1 MLGLP
6 IFLSPNPLTRPLRF
20 ALFMLCLWLSL
31 AGWAQRNRILNPDI
45 ASLQVVAGNNWLSM
59 PVIGLGEGVP
69 VNIAFDDLTHEYRR
83 YAYKVEHCNAD
94 WSTSGDLFVS
104 DYIDGFN
111 ADNVIEHVEQSI
123 NTNVLYTHYR
133 FQIPNERC
141 KLKMSGNYRVTI
153 YDANDDDKAV
163 AECCFMVV
171 EPRMGIKLSVDANT
185 DKGINSRWQQVAM
198 EVKYGG
204 GLSVTDVQ
212 RQIYTVVMQNGRW
225 DNAVVNAK
233 PQFVMGDGLR
243 WSHNAQLV
251 FEAGNEY
258 LKFEML
264 DVRHANM
271 GVEKIDWDGEAYHAY
286 LWPDEPRGSYV
297 FDEDANGAFYIR
309 NGDNRENSST
319 SEYVHVHFTLRSPR
333 LEGDVFV
340 NGVWTNDQLAAPY
353 KMQFDEGAQCYRLSL
368 LLKQGYYSYQY
379 VWQQSNG
386 QIATVPSEGSF
397 YQTENRYQ
405 ALVYYRKLGERA
417 DRLVGFAEIR
427 R

>member
-1 MLGLP
+1 MH
-6 IFLSPNPLTRPLRF
+6 PLRF
-20 ALFMLCLWLSL
+20 LIFMLCLWLSV

-59 PVIGLGEGVP
+59 PVIGLGEGLP

-123 NTNVLYTHYR
+123 NTNVQYTHYR

-153 YDANDDDKAV
+153 YDANNDDKAV

-258 LKFEML
+258 RKFEML

-333 LEGDVFV
+333 LEGGVFV

-353 KMQFDEGAQCYRLSL
+353 KMLYDEGAQCYRLSL

>member
-1 MLGLP
+1 M
-6 IFLSPNPLTRPLRF
+6 RPLRF
-20 ALFMLCLWLSL
+20 LIFMLCLWLSL
-31 AGWAQRNRILNPDI
+31 AGRAQRNRILNPDI

-94 WSTSGDLFVS
+94 WSTSDDLFVS

-243 WSHNAQLV
+243 WSHNPQLV

-258 LKFEML
+258 RKFEML

-333 LEGDVFV
+333 LDGGVFV

-353 KMQFDEGAQCYRLSL
+353 KMLYDEGAQCYRLSL

-386 QIATVPSEGSF
+386 QTATVPSEGSF

>member
-1 MLGLP
+1 
-6 IFLSPNPLTRPLRF
+6 
-20 ALFMLCLWLSL
+20 MLCLWLSL

-111 ADNVIEHVEQSI
+111 TDNVIEDVEQSI

-133 FQIPNERC
+133 LQIPNGRC
-141 KLKMSGNYRVTI
+141 KLTMSGNYRVTI
-153 YDANDDDKAV
+153 YDAIDDDKPV

-171 EPRMGIKLSVDANT
+171 EPRMAVKLSVDANT

-212 RQIYTVVMQNGRW
+212 RQIHTVVMQNGRW

-233 PQFVMGDGLR
+233 PQFVMSDGLR

-258 LKFEML
+258 RKFEML

-309 NGDNRENSST
+309 NSDNRENNST
-319 SEYVHVHFTLRSPR
+319 SEYIHVHFTLRSPR
-333 LEGDVFV
+333 LAGDVFV
-340 NGVWTNDQLAAPY
+340 NGVWTNDLLSAPY
-353 KMQFDEGAQCYRLSL
+353 KMQFDEEAQCYRLSL

-379 VWQQSNG
+379 VWQQPNG

-405 ALVYYRKLGERA
+405 ALVYYRKMGERA

>member
-1 MLGLP
+1 M
-6 IFLSPNPLTRPLRF
+6 RPLRF
-20 ALFMLCLWLSL
+20 LIFMLCLWLSL

-123 NTNVLYTHYR
+123 NTNMLYTHYR

-212 RQIYTVVMQNGRW
+212 RQIHTVVMQNGRW

-258 LKFEML
+258 RKFEML

-271 GVEKIDWDGEAYHAY
+271 GVEKIDWDGKEYHAY

-309 NGDNRENSST
+309 NSDNRENNST

-353 KMQFDEGAQCYRLSL
+353 QMQYDEGAQCYRLSL

-379 VWQQSNG
+379 VWQQPNG

>member
-1 MLGLP
+1 MRL
-6 IFLSPNPLTRPLRF
+6 LRF
-20 ALFMLCLWLSL
+20 SFFMLCLWLSL

-94 WSTSGDLFVS
+94 WSTSDDLFVS

-111 ADNVIEHVEQSI
+111 TDNVIEHVEQSI

-258 LKFEML
+258 RKFEML

-309 NGDNRENSST
+309 NSDNRENSST

-353 KMQFDEGAQCYRLSL
+353 KMQYDEGAQCYRLSL

>member
-1 MLGLP
+1 M
-6 IFLSPNPLTRPLRF
+6 RPLRF

-171 EPRMGIKLSVDANT
+171 EPCMGIKLSVDANT

-258 LKFEML
+258 RKFEML
-264 DVRHANM
+264 DVRQANM
-271 GVEKIDWDGEAYHAY
+271 GVEKIDWDGKEYHAY

-309 NGDNRENSST
+309 NSDNRENNST
-319 SEYVHVHFTLRSPR
+319 SEYIHVHFTLRSPR
-333 LEGDVFV
+333 LAGDVFV
-340 NGVWTNDQLAAPY
+340 NGVWTNDQLSAPY

-405 ALVYYRKLGERA
+405 ALVYYRKMGERA

>member
-1 MLGLP
+1 MRL
-6 IFLSPNPLTRPLRF
+6 LRF
-20 ALFMLCLWLSL
+20 SFFMLCLWLSL

-258 LKFEML
+258 RKFEML

-271 GVEKIDWDGEAYHAY
+271 GVEKIDWDGKAYHAY

-309 NGDNRENSST
+309 NSDNRENNST

-333 LEGDVFV
+333 LEGGVFV

-353 KMQFDEGAQCYRLSL
+353 KMRYDEGAQCYRLSL

-379 VWQQSNG
+379 VWQLPNG

-405 ALVYYRKLGERA
+405 ALVYYRKMGERA

>member
-1 MLGLP
+1 
-6 IFLSPNPLTRPLRF
+6 
-20 ALFMLCLWLSL
+20 MLCLWLSL

-258 LKFEML
+258 RKFEML

-271 GVEKIDWDGEAYHAY
+271 GVEKIDWDGKEYHAY

-309 NGDNRENSST
+309 NSDNRENNST

-353 KMQFDEGAQCYRLSL
+353 KMQYDEGAQCYRLSL

-379 VWQQSNG
+379 VWQRPNG

-405 ALVYYRKLGERA
+405 VLVYYRKMGERA

>member
-1 MLGLP
+1 M
-6 IFLSPNPLTRPLRF
+6 RPLRF
-20 ALFMLCLWLSL
+20 LFFMLCLWLSV

-153 YDANDDDKAV
+153 YDANNDDKAV

-198 EVKYGG
+198 EVKYGS

-225 DNAVVNAK
+225 DNAVANAK

-258 LKFEML
+258 RKFEML

-309 NGDNRENSST
+309 NSDNRENNST

-353 KMQFDEGAQCYRLSL
+353 KMQYDEGAQCYRLSL

>member
-1 MLGLP
+1 M
-6 IFLSPNPLTRPLRF
+6 RPLRF
-20 ALFMLCLWLSL
+20 LIFMLCLWLSL

-59 PVIGLGEGVP
+59 PVVGLGEGVP

-233 PQFVMGDGLR
+233 PQFMMGDGLR

-258 LKFEML
+258 RKFEML
-264 DVRHANM
+264 DVRQANM
-271 GVEKIDWDGEAYHAY
+271 GVEKIDWDGKEYHAY

-309 NGDNRENSST
+309 NSDNRENNST

-353 KMQFDEGAQCYRLSL
+353 QMQYDEGAQCYRLSL

-386 QIATVPSEGSF
+386 QTATVPSEGSF

-417 DRLVGFAEIR
+417 DRLVGFTEIR

>member
-1 MLGLP
+1 
-6 IFLSPNPLTRPLRF
+6 
-20 ALFMLCLWLSL
+20 MLCLWLSL
-31 AGWAQRNRILNPDI
+31 AGCAQRNRILNPDI

-123 NTNVLYTHYR
+123 NTNMLYTHYR

-258 LKFEML
+258 RKFEML

-271 GVEKIDWDGEAYHAY
+271 GVEKIDWDGKEYHAY

-333 LEGDVFV
+333 LEGGVFV

-353 KMQFDEGAQCYRLSL
+353 QMQYDEGAQCYRLSL

>member
-1 MLGLP
+1 M
-6 IFLSPNPLTRPLRF
+6 RPLRF
-20 ALFMLCLWLSL
+20 TFFMLCLWLSV

-59 PVIGLGEGVP
+59 PVIALGEGVP

-83 YAYKVEHCNAD
+83 YAYKVEHCNVD

-258 LKFEML
+258 RKFEML
-264 DVRHANM
+264 DVRQANM
-271 GVEKIDWDGEAYHAY
+271 GVEKIDWDGKEYHAY

-309 NGDNRENSST
+309 NSDNRENNST

-353 KMQFDEGAQCYRLSL
+353 KMQYDEGAQCYRLSL

-379 VWQQSNG
+379 VWQQPNG

>member
-1 MLGLP
+1 M
-6 IFLSPNPLTRPLRF
+6 RPLRF
-20 ALFMLCLWLSL
+20 TFFMLCLWLSV

-59 PVIGLGEGVP
+59 PVIALGEGVP

-258 LKFEML
+258 RKFEML

>member
-1 MLGLP
+1 
-6 IFLSPNPLTRPLRF
+6 
-20 ALFMLCLWLSL
+20 MLCLWLSL
-31 AGWAQRNRILNPDI
+31 AGCAQRNRILNPDI

-123 NTNVLYTHYR
+123 NTNMLYTHYR

-258 LKFEML
+258 RKFEML

-309 NGDNRENSST
+309 NSDNRENNST

-340 NGVWTNDQLAAPY
+340 NGVWTNDLLAAPY
-353 KMQFDEGAQCYRLSL
+353 KMQYDEGAQCYRLSL

>member
-1 MLGLP
+1 M
-6 IFLSPNPLTRPLRF
+6 RPLRF
-20 ALFMLCLWLSL
+20 LIFMLCLWLSV
-31 AGWAQRNRILNPDI
+31 AGRAQRNRILNPDI

-59 PVIGLGEGVP
+59 PVIDLGEGVP

-258 LKFEML
+258 RKFEML
-264 DVRHANM
+264 DVRQANM

-309 NGDNRENSST
+309 NGDNRENNST
-319 SEYVHVHFTLRSPR
+319 SEYIHVHFTLRSPR
-333 LEGDVFV
+333 LAGDVFV
-340 NGVWTNDQLAAPY
+340 NGVWTNDQLSAPY

-368 LLKQGYYSYQY
+368 LLKQGHYSYQY

-405 ALVYYRKLGERA
+405 ALVYYRKMGERA

>member
-1 MLGLP
+1 
-6 IFLSPNPLTRPLRF
+6 
-20 ALFMLCLWLSL
+20 MLCLWFSL
-31 AGWAQRNRILNPDI
+31 AGRAQRNRILNPDI

-123 NTNVLYTHYR
+123 NTNMLYTHYR

-258 LKFEML
+258 RKFEML

-271 GVEKIDWDGEAYHAY
+271 GVEKIDWDGKEYHAY

-309 NGDNRENSST
+309 NSDNRENNST

-333 LEGDVFV
+333 LEGGVFV

-353 KMQFDEGAQCYRLSL
+353 QMQYDEGAQCYRLSL

-379 VWQQSNG
+379 VWQQPNG

>member
-1 MLGLP
+1 M
-6 IFLSPNPLTRPLRF
+6 RPLRF

-111 ADNVIEHVEQSI
+111 TDNVIEDVEQSI
-123 NTNVLYTHYR
+123 NTNMLYTHYR

-141 KLKMSGNYRVTI
+141 KLTMSGNYRVTI
-153 YDANDDDKAV
+153 YDANDDDKSV

-171 EPRMGIKLSVDANT
+171 EPRVGVKLSVDANT

-258 LKFEML
+258 RKFEML

-309 NGDNRENSST
+309 NSDNRENNST
-319 SEYVHVHFTLRSPR
+319 SEYIHVHFTLLSPR
-333 LEGDVFV
+333 LAGDVFV
-340 NGVWTNDQLAAPY
+340 NGVWTNDQLSAPY

-379 VWQQSNG
+379 VWQESNG

-405 ALVYYRKLGERA
+405 ALVYYRKMGERA

>member
-1 MLGLP
+1 M
-6 IFLSPNPLTRPLRF
+6 RPLRF
-20 ALFMLCLWLSL
+20 LIFMLCLWLSV

-45 ASLQVVAGNNWLSM
+45 ASLQVVAGNNWISM
-59 PVIGLGEGVP
+59 PVIALGEGVP

-185 DKGINSRWQQVAM
+185 DKGINSRWQQVEM

-251 FEAGNEY
+251 FEA
-258 LKFEML
+258 
-264 DVRHANM
+264 VTSIA
-271 GVEKIDWDGEAYHAY
+271 
-286 LWPDEPRGSYV
+286 
-297 FDEDANGAFYIR
+297 
-309 NGDNRENSST
+309 SSKCWMYDMPT
-319 SEYVHVHFTLRSPR
+319 WALR
-333 LEGDVFV
+333 
-340 NGVWTNDQLAAPY
+340 
-353 KMQFDEGAQCYRLSL
+353 K
-368 LLKQGYYSYQY
+368 
-379 VWQQSNG
+379 
-386 QIATVPSEGSF
+386 
-397 YQTENRYQ
+397 
-405 ALVYYRKLGERA
+405 
-417 DRLVGFAEIR
+417 
-427 R
+427 

>member
-1 MLGLP
+1 M
-6 IFLSPNPLTRPLRF
+6 RPLRF

-31 AGWAQRNRILNPDI
+31 AGCAQRNRILNPDI

-123 NTNVLYTHYR
+123 NTNMLYTHYR

-258 LKFEML
+258 RKFEML

-271 GVEKIDWDGEAYHAY
+271 GVEKIDWDGKEYHAY

-333 LEGDVFV
+333 LEGGVFV

-353 KMQFDEGAQCYRLSL
+353 QMQYDEGAQCYRLSL

>member
-1 MLGLP
+1 M
-6 IFLSPNPLTRPLRF
+6 RPLRF
-20 ALFMLCLWLSL
+20 LIFMLCLWLSL
-31 AGWAQRNRILNPDI
+31 AGRAQRNRILNPDI
-45 ASLQVVAGNNWLSM
+45 ASLQAVAGNNWLSM
-59 PVIGLGEGVP
+59 PVIALGEGVP

-123 NTNVLYTHYR
+123 NTNMLYTHYR

-153 YDANDDDKAV
+153 YDENDDDKAV

-258 LKFEML
+258 RKFEML

-309 NGDNRENSST
+309 NSDNRENNST
-319 SEYVHVHFTLRSPR
+319 SEYIHVHFTLRSPR
-333 LEGDVFV
+333 LAGDVFV
-340 NGVWTNDQLAAPY
+340 NGVWTNDQLSAPY

-386 QIATVPSEGSF
+386 QTATVPSEGSF

>member
-1 MLGLP
+1 M
-6 IFLSPNPLTRPLRF
+6 RPLRF
-20 ALFMLCLWLSL
+20 LIFMLCLWLSL
-31 AGWAQRNRILNPDI
+31 AGRAQRNRILNPDI

-59 PVIGLGEGVP
+59 PVIALGEGVP

-123 NTNVLYTHYR
+123 NTNMLYTHYR

-198 EVKYGG
+198 EVKYGS

-258 LKFEML
+258 RKFEML

-271 GVEKIDWDGEAYHAY
+271 GVEKIDWDGKEYHAY

-309 NGDNRENSST
+309 NSDNRENNST

-353 KMQFDEGAQCYRLSL
+353 QMQYDEGAQCYRLSL

>member
-1 MLGLP
+1 M
-6 IFLSPNPLTRPLRF
+6 RPLRF
-20 ALFMLCLWLSL
+20 LIFMLYLWLSV
-31 AGWAQRNRILNPDI
+31 AGRAQRNRILNPDI

-59 PVIGLGEGVP
+59 PVIDLGEGVP

-123 NTNVLYTHYR
+123 NTNMLYTHYR

-243 WSHNAQLV
+243 WSHNPQLV

-258 LKFEML
+258 RKFEML
-264 DVRHANM
+264 DVRQANM

-309 NGDNRENSST
+309 NSDNRENNST

-340 NGVWTNDQLAAPY
+340 NGVWTNDLLAAPY
-353 KMQFDEGAQCYRLSL
+353 KMQYDEGAQCYRLSL

-379 VWQQSNG
+379 VWQQSKG

>member
-1 MLGLP
+1 M
-6 IFLSPNPLTRPLRF
+6 RPLRF
-20 ALFMLCLWLSL
+20 PLFMLCLWFSL
-31 AGWAQRNRILNPDI
+31 AGRAQRNRILNPDI

-59 PVIGLGEGVP
+59 PVIALGEGVP

-111 ADNVIEHVEQSI
+111 TDNVIEHVEQSI
-123 NTNVLYTHYR
+123 NTNMLYTHYR

-258 LKFEML
+258 RKFEML

-333 LEGDVFV
+333 LEGGVFV

-353 KMQFDEGAQCYRLSL
+353 QMQYDEGAQCYRLSL

-379 VWQQSNG
+379 VWQQPNG

>member
-1 MLGLP
+1 M
-6 IFLSPNPLTRPLRF
+6 RPLRF

-59 PVIGLGEGVP
+59 PVIGLGECVP

-123 NTNVLYTHYR
+123 NTNMLYTHYR

-141 KLKMSGNYRVTI
+141 KLTMSGNYRVTI
-153 YDANDDDKAV
+153 YDANDDDKPV

-171 EPRMGIKLSVDANT
+171 EPRMGVKLSVDANT

-204 GLSVTDVQ
+204 DLSVIDVQ

-258 LKFEML
+258 RKFEML

-309 NGDNRENSST
+309 NSDNRENNST
-319 SEYVHVHFTLRSPR
+319 SEYIHVHFTLRSPR
-333 LEGDVFV
+333 LAGDVFV
-340 NGVWTNDQLAAPY
+340 NGVWTNDQLSAPY

-386 QIATVPSEGSF
+386 QTATVPSEGSF

>member
-1 MLGLP
+1 M
-6 IFLSPNPLTRPLRF
+6 RPLRF

-59 PVIGLGEGVP
+59 PVIDLGECVP

-123 NTNVLYTHYR
+123 NTNMLYTHYR

-198 EVKYGG
+198 EVKYGE

-212 RQIYTVVMQNGRW
+212 RQIHTVVMQNGRW

-243 WSHNAQLV
+243 WLHNAQLV

-258 LKFEML
+258 RKFEML
-264 DVRHANM
+264 DVRQANM

-309 NGDNRENSST
+309 NSDNRENNST

-340 NGVWTNDQLAAPY
+340 NGVWTNDLLAAPY
-353 KMQFDEGAQCYRLSL
+353 KMQYDEGAQCYRLSL

>member
-1 MLGLP
+1 MLY
-6 IFLSPNPLTRPLRF
+6 
-20 ALFMLCLWLSL
+20 LWLSV
-31 AGWAQRNRILNPDI
+31 AGRAQRNRILNPDI

-59 PVIGLGEGVP
+59 PVIDLGEGVP

-123 NTNVLYTHYR
+123 NTNMLYTHYR

-163 AECCFMVV
+163 AECCFMGV

-243 WSHNAQLV
+243 WSHNPQLV

-258 LKFEML
+258 RKFEML
-264 DVRHANM
+264 DVRQANM

-309 NGDNRENSST
+309 NSDNRENNST

-333 LEGDVFV
+333 LEGGVFV
-340 NGVWTNDQLAAPY
+340 NGVWTNDQRAAPY
-353 KMQFDEGAQCYRLSL
+353 KMQYDEGAQCYRLSL

-379 VWQQSNG
+379 MWQKPNG

>member
-1 MLGLP
+1 M
-6 IFLSPNPLTRPLRF
+6 RPLRF

-31 AGWAQRNRILNPDI
+31 AGWTQRNRILNPDI
-45 ASLQVVAGNNWLSM
+45 ASLQVVVGNNWLSM

-123 NTNVLYTHYR
+123 NTNMLYTHYR

-212 RQIYTVVMQNGRW
+212 RQVYTVVMQNGRW

-258 LKFEML
+258 RKFEML

-309 NGDNRENSST
+309 NSDNRENSST

-353 KMQFDEGAQCYRLSL
+353 QMQYDEGAQCYRLSL

-379 VWQQSNG
+379 VWQQPNG

>member
-1 MLGLP
+1 M
-6 IFLSPNPLTRPLRF
+6 RPLRF
-20 ALFMLCLWLSL
+20 LIFMLCLWLSL
-31 AGWAQRNRILNPDI
+31 AGRAQRNRILNPDI

-258 LKFEML
+258 RKFEML
-264 DVRHANM
+264 DVRQANM

-297 FDEDANGAFYIR
+297 FDEDTNGAFYIR
-309 NGDNRENSST
+309 NSDNRENNST

-353 KMQFDEGAQCYRLSL
+353 KMQYDEGAQCYRLSL

-379 VWQQSNG
+379 VWQQSSG

-405 ALVYYRKLGERA
+405 ALVYYRKLGERT

>member
-1 MLGLP
+1 MLM
-6 IFLSPNPLTRPLRF
+6 RPLRF

-171 EPRMGIKLSVDANT
+171 EPCMGIKLSVDANT

-258 LKFEML
+258 RKFEML
-264 DVRHANM
+264 DVRQANM
-271 GVEKIDWDGEAYHAY
+271 GVEKIDWDGKEYHAY

-309 NGDNRENSST
+309 NSDNRENNST
-319 SEYVHVHFTLRSPR
+319 SEYIHVHFTLRSPR
-333 LEGDVFV
+333 LAGDVFV
-340 NGVWTNDQLAAPY
+340 NGVWTNDQLSAPY

-405 ALVYYRKLGERA
+405 ALVYYRKMGERA

>member
-1 MLGLP
+1 M
-6 IFLSPNPLTRPLRF
+6 RPLRF

-225 DNAVVNAK
+225 DNAVVNAR

-258 LKFEML
+258 RKFEML

-286 LWPDEPRGSYV
+286 LWPDEPRGSYL

-309 NGDNRENSST
+309 NSDNRENNST
-319 SEYVHVHFTLRSPR
+319 SEYIHVHFTLRSPR
-333 LEGDVFV
+333 LAGDVFV
-340 NGVWTNDQLAAPY
+340 NGVWTNDQLSAPY

-405 ALVYYRKLGERA
+405 ALVYYRKMGERA

>member
-1 MLGLP
+1 
-6 IFLSPNPLTRPLRF
+6 
-20 ALFMLCLWLSL
+20 MLCLWLSL

-59 PVIGLGEGVP
+59 PVIDLGEGVP

-111 ADNVIEHVEQSI
+111 TDNVIEDVEQSI

-141 KLKMSGNYRVTI
+141 KLTMSGNYRVTI

-212 RQIYTVVMQNGRW
+212 RQIHTVVMQNGRW

-243 WSHNAQLV
+243 WSHNPQLV

-258 LKFEML
+258 RKFEML
-264 DVRHANM
+264 DVRQANM

-309 NGDNRENSST
+309 NGDNRENNST
-319 SEYVHVHFTLRSPR
+319 SEYIHVHFTLRSPR

-340 NGVWTNDQLAAPY
+340 NGVWTNDQLSAPY
-353 KMQFDEGAQCYRLSL
+353 QMQFDEGAQCYRLSL

-397 YQTENRYQ
+397 YQTENGYQ

>member
-1 MLGLP
+1 M
-6 IFLSPNPLTRPLRF
+6 RPLRF
-20 ALFMLCLWLSL
+20 LIFMLYLWLSV
-31 AGWAQRNRILNPDI
+31 AGRAQRNRILNPDI

-59 PVIGLGEGVP
+59 PVIDLGEGVP

-123 NTNVLYTHYR
+123 NTNMLYTHYR

-198 EVKYGG
+198 EVKYGE

-233 PQFVMGDGLR
+233 SQFVMGDGLR

-258 LKFEML
+258 RKFEML
-264 DVRHANM
+264 DVRQANM

-309 NGDNRENSST
+309 NSDNRENNST

-340 NGVWTNDQLAAPY
+340 NGVWTNDLLAAPY
-353 KMQFDEGAQCYRLSL
+353 KMQYDEGAQCYRLSL

>member
-1 MLGLP
+1 
-6 IFLSPNPLTRPLRF
+6 
-20 ALFMLCLWLSL
+20 
-31 AGWAQRNRILNPDI
+31 
-45 ASLQVVAGNNWLSM
+45 M

-123 NTNVLYTHYR
+123 NTNMLYTHYR

-212 RQIYTVVMQNGRW
+212 RQIHTVVMQNGRW

-258 LKFEML
+258 RKFEML

-271 GVEKIDWDGEAYHAY
+271 GVEKIDWDGKEYHAY

-309 NGDNRENSST
+309 NSDNRENNST

-353 KMQFDEGAQCYRLSL
+353 QMLYDEGAQCYRLSL

>member
-1 MLGLP
+1 
-6 IFLSPNPLTRPLRF
+6 
-20 ALFMLCLWLSL
+20 MLCLWLSV
-31 AGWAQRNRILNPDI
+31 AGRAQRNRILNPDI

-123 NTNVLYTHYR
+123 NTNMLYTHYR

-204 GLSVTDVQ
+204 GMPVTDVQ

-243 WSHNAQLV
+243 WSHNPQLV
-251 FEAGNEY
+251 FEAGNEFR
-258 LKFEML
+258 KFEML

-271 GVEKIDWDGEAYHAY
+271 GVEKIDWDGKEYHAY

-309 NGDNRENSST
+309 NSDNRENNRT
-319 SEYVHVHFTLRSPR
+319 SEYVNIHFTLRSPR
-333 LEGDVFV
+333 LSGDVFV
-340 NGVWTNDQLAAPY
+340 NGVWTNDQLTAPY
-353 KMQFDEGAQCYRLSL
+353 KMQFDEARQCYRLSL

-379 VWQQSNG
+379 VWQQPNG
-386 QIATVPSEGSF
+386 QIANVPTEGSF

>member
-1 MLGLP
+1 
-6 IFLSPNPLTRPLRF
+6 
-20 ALFMLCLWLSL
+20 
-31 AGWAQRNRILNPDI
+31 
-45 ASLQVVAGNNWLSM
+45 
-59 PVIGLGEGVP
+59 
-69 VNIAFDDLTHEYRR
+69 
-83 YAYKVEHCNAD
+83 
-94 WSTSGDLFVS
+94 
-104 DYIDGFN
+104 
-111 ADNVIEHVEQSI
+111 
-123 NTNVLYTHYR
+123 
-133 FQIPNERC
+133 
-141 KLKMSGNYRVTI
+141 MSGNYRVTI
-153 YDANDDDKAV
+153 YDANDDDKVV
-163 AECCFMVV
+163 AECCFMVI
-171 EPRMGIKLSVDANT
+171 EPRMGVKLSVDANS

-204 GLSVTDVQ
+204 GMPVTDVQ

-243 WSHNAQLV
+243 WSHNPQLV
-251 FEAGNEY
+251 FEAGNEFR
-258 LKFEML
+258 KFEML

-271 GVEKIDWDGEAYHAY
+271 GVEKIDWDGKEYHAY

-309 NGDNRENSST
+309 NSDNRENNRT
-319 SEYVHVHFTLRSPR
+319 SEYVNIHFTLRSPR
-333 LEGDVFV
+333 LSGDVFV
-340 NGVWTNDQLAAPY
+340 NGVWTNDQLATPY
-353 KMQFDEGAQCYRLSL
+353 KMQFDEAGQCYRLSL

-379 VWQQSNG
+379 VWQQPNG
-386 QIATVPSEGSF
+386 QIANVPTEGSF

>member
-1 MLGLP
+1 M
-6 IFLSPNPLTRPLRF
+6 RPLRF
-20 ALFMLCLWLSL
+20 LIFMLCLWLSV

-59 PVIGLGEGVP
+59 PVIALGEGVP

-258 LKFEML
+258 RKFEML
-264 DVRHANM
+264 DVRQANM

-319 SEYVHVHFTLRSPR
+319 PEYVHVHFTLRSPR

-353 KMQFDEGAQCYRLSL
+353 KMQYDEGAQCYRLSL

-405 ALVYYRKLGERA
+405 ALVYYRKQGERA

>member
-1 MLGLP
+1 
-6 IFLSPNPLTRPLRF
+6 
-20 ALFMLCLWLSL
+20 MLCLWLSL
-31 AGWAQRNRILNPDI
+31 AGRAQRNRILNPDI
-45 ASLQVVAGNNWLSM
+45 ASLQVVAGNNRLSM

-94 WSTSGDLFVS
+94 WSRSGDLFVS

-111 ADNVIEHVEQSI
+111 TDNVIEHVEQSI
-123 NTNVLYTHYR
+123 NTNMLYTHYR

-171 EPRMGIKLSVDANT
+171 EPRMGVKLSVDANT
-185 DKGINSRWQQVAM
+185 DRGINSRWQQVAM

-258 LKFEML
+258 RKFEML

-271 GVEKIDWDGEAYHAY
+271 GVEKIDWDGKEYHAY

-309 NGDNRENSST
+309 NGDNRENNST

-333 LEGDVFV
+333 LEGGVFV

-353 KMQFDEGAQCYRLSL
+353 QMQYDEGAQCYRLSL

-417 DRLVGFAEIR
+417 DRLVGFVEIR

>member
-1 MLGLP
+1 M
-6 IFLSPNPLTRPLRF
+6 RPLRF
-20 ALFMLCLWLSL
+20 LIFMLYLWLSV
-31 AGWAQRNRILNPDI
+31 AGRAQRNRILNPDI

-123 NTNVLYTHYR
+123 NTNMLYTHYR

-243 WSHNAQLV
+243 WSHNPQLV

-258 LKFEML
+258 RKFEML
-264 DVRHANM
+264 DVRQANM
-271 GVEKIDWDGEAYHAY
+271 GVEKIDWDGKEYHAY

-309 NGDNRENSST
+309 NSDNRENNST

>member
-1 MLGLP
+1 M
-6 IFLSPNPLTRPLRF
+6 RPLRF
-20 ALFMLCLWLSL
+20 ALIMLCLWLSL
-31 AGWAQRNRILNPDI
+31 VGWAQRNRILNPDI

-111 ADNVIEHVEQSI
+111 TDNVIEDVEQSI

-198 EVKYGG
+198 EVKYGS

-258 LKFEML
+258 RKFEML

-271 GVEKIDWDGEAYHAY
+271 GVEKIDWDGKEYHAY

-309 NGDNRENSST
+309 NGGNRENNST

-333 LEGDVFV
+333 LEGGVFV

-353 KMQFDEGAQCYRLSL
+353 KMQYDEGAQCYRLSL

-379 VWQQSNG
+379 MWQKPNG

>member
-1 MLGLP
+1 MRL
-6 IFLSPNPLTRPLRF
+6 LRF
-20 ALFMLCLWLSL
+20 SFFMLCLWLSL
-31 AGWAQRNRILNPDI
+31 AGRAQRNRILNPDI

-111 ADNVIEHVEQSI
+111 TDNVIEHVEQSI
-123 NTNVLYTHYR
+123 NTNMLYTHYR

-212 RQIYTVVMQNGRW
+212 RQIHTVVMQNGRW

-258 LKFEML
+258 RKFEML

-309 NGDNRENSST
+309 NSDNRENNST
-319 SEYVHVHFTLRSPR
+319 SEYIHVHFTLRSPR
-333 LEGDVFV
+333 LAGDVFV
-340 NGVWTNDQLAAPY
+340 NGVWTNDQLSAPY

-397 YQTENRYQ
+397 YQTENRFQ
-405 ALVYYRKLGERA
+405 ALVYYRKMGERA